1 MSTEKDTTIKENQL
15 DLQQELIEIEKI
27 EKERKK
33 TYSTDATKAENKVKN
48 RRIITGA
55 VFCLLAVTGLFS
67 IISGIFNTGVKIID
81 NEGKKQEYN
90 ALLSTLVM
98 YDPLPFETPDEADQK
113 VLLSSSVWAAIMN
126 EDMSL
131 YETNEF
137 GEPLLPAI
145 DVDKYFAKIFGTQ
158 ISLAHGTFSDQD
170 VEFKFDEEKQA
181 YSIPATNFPTGFAPQ
196 VEKIKTSIG
205 TRKVTVGYLSPST
218 SWADTGERTV
228 SKYMDYIFEKQD
240 NGYALVAIR
249 ESEMKVELPQSS
261 SDTTQQ

>member
-1 MSTEKDTTIKENQL
+1 MSTDKNTMKESQL
-15 DLQQELIEIEKI
+15 DYQQELIEIEKI

-33 TYSTDATKAENKVKN
+33 TYTTDSAKAEHKEKN

-55 VFCLLAVTGLFS
+55 VFCLLAVAGLVS
-67 IISGIFNTGVKIID
+67 IISGIFNTGFKIID

-90 ALLSTLVM
+90 ALLAPLVM
-98 YDPLPFETPDEADQK
+98 YDPLPFETPEEADQK

-170 VEFKFDEEKQA
+170 VEFKFDQEKKA

-196 VEKIKTSIG
+196 VEKIKTSMS
-205 TRKVTVGYLSPST
+205 TRTVTVGYLSPST
-218 SWADTGERTV
+218 SWADTGEKSL

-240 NGYALVAIR
+240 GSYALVAVR

-261 SDTTQQ
+261 ETTQQ